1 MELKSYQQDVLNDL
15 SQYFEYIQTHTSYTK
30 AYDALWAD
38 RLGTDYDPFTN
49 KGIRPYR
56 NTIKGCPHVCVKVP
70 TAGGKTFIAVNALKT
85 IFDNFE
91 RSRPKAVVWLVPWS
105 NLLDQTYQA
114 LNNPTI
120 PIAKN

>member
-30 AYDALWAD
+30 VYDTLWAD
-38 RLGTDYDPFTN
+38 RLGTDFDPFTN

-56 NTIKGCPHVCVKVP
+56 STIKGCPHVCVKVP

-91 RSRPKAVVWLVPWS
+91 RSRPKVVVWLVPWS
-105 NLLDQTYQA
+105 NLLNQTIRHSTIQ
-114 LNNPTI
+114 TI
-120 PIAKN
+120 PIVKN